1 MKNIF
6 PHYIICPGVFI
17 LGFVHNE
24 GQTSQCIDSIYCIKV
39 LSHKF
44 CMFMENYEGLR
55 GSLVIVL
62 VCLQLLLRSI
72 DNTGNKF
79 PRATFSATLL
89 HTCRRGTFFATRAS
103 NK

>member
-1 MKNIF
+1 
-6 PHYIICPGVFI
+6 
-17 LGFVHNE
+17 
-24 GQTSQCIDSIYCIKV
+24 
-39 LSHKF
+39 
-44 CMFMENYEGLR
+44 MENYVGLR

-79 PRATFSATLL
+79 PRATFPATLL
-89 HTCRRGTFFATRAS
+89 HNLSERDVVSFATRAS